1 MIRLGQI
8 GCGDWGANL
17 LRVFNQL
24 PLCSVRAVAE
34 VRPERREYVA
44 SKYPGIQTTS
54 DYRLLLM
61 NEDIE
66 AVVIVTHATSH
77 AVLVREA
84 LLAEKHVFVEKP
96 LAFTVDEAEALVA
109 LAEKV
114 GRTLMMGHVFMFNAA
129 VNYLKRYIT
138 EGHLGRI
145 YYINAQRLNLG
156 RVRKEENA
164 LWSLAPHDISIL
176 LYILGHQP
184 LEVSA
189 RGMAYLQ
196 EGVEDVTFVTLVF
209 PNDVL
214 VSLHVSWLSP
224 NKVRQ
229 MTVVGSEKM
238 VVYDDVLD
246 SKIQIFDKG
255 VTRQNLDASLGTYET
270 FGQFQLMTR
279 AGDIIFPKIEFEEPL
294 RVQAEHFLEC
304 VATGVTPL
312 TDGRSAVPVIRT
324 LEAAQASLRQEGAV
338 VCL

>member
-1 MIRLGQI
+1 
-8 GCGDWGANL
+8 
-17 LRVFNQL
+17 
-24 PLCSVRAVAE
+24 VRAVAE

-44 SKYPGIQTTS
+44 SNYPGIQTTS

-176 LYILGHQP
+176 LYLLGHQP

-196 EGVEDVTFVTLVF
+196 EGVEDVTFITLVF
-209 PNDVL
+209 PDDVL

-304 VATGVTPL
+304 VATGATPL

-338 VCL
+338 VRL